1 MVDVGHQAPDFSL
14 ADTSGRRVVLSELR
28 RRGPVVLV
36 FYRGHWCPFC
46 RRHLKRLQEHL
57 GEIRSRG
64 AAVVAVSS
72 DERVL
77 ARRLSDELGLEYP
90 VLSDLDGA
98 VMDAYGVR
106 NRLLGIAGG
115 IPHASVF
122 IIDVKGIVRFRE
134 VRRNYRRRTAP
145 ARLVRVLDEVMTRC
159 EGELPLQ

>member
-1 MVDVGHQAPDFSL
+1 M
-14 ADTSGRRVVLSELR
+14 ADTSGRRVVLSDLW

-57 GEIRSRG
+57 DAIRGRG
-64 AAVVAVSS
+64 AALVAVSS

-90 VLSDLDGA
+90 LLRDPDGS

-115 IPHASVF
+115 IPHPAAF
-122 IIDVKGIVRFRE
+122 IVDGDGIVRFRE
-134 VRRNYRRRTAP
+134 VRRNYRRRTTA
-145 ARLVRVLDEVMTRC
+145 ARLARALDEVMTRD
-159 EGELPLQ
+159 EGEQPLR